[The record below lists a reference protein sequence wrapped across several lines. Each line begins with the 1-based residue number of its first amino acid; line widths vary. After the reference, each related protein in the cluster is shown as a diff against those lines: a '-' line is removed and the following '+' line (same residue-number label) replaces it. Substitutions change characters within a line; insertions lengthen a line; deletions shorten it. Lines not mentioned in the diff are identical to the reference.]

1 MASVVV
7 MEYRMYL
14 EDIDEFGKGG
24 IREGGV
30 QNSYKV
36 SDAMGMEVDLQL
48 NTVLPLGSL
57 DHEPL

>member
-36 SDAMGMEVDLQL
+36 SDSMGMEIDLQ
-48 NTVLPLGSL
+48 
-57 DHEPL
+57 